1 LLKFGY
7 ICNMAYVNKIC
18 GIYKISLKGCDKVYI
33 GLTNN
38 FAQRKKEHIKSLKGN
53 KHFNIYLQRA
63 FVKYGEEGFLMEILE
78 ECALCDLKE
87 RERHYILKFDS
98 FNNGFNLTTGGERF
112 FMSEDVKKRISE
124 KHKGKVVKESTRQK
138 LREINL
144 GKKMSQEVKDKLSY
158 LNKNRIFTDEQKEK
172 ISKAAKFER
181 TPEMR
186 QRQSSF
192 MMGKSLSEEAK
203 LKLAAFNLKRVRP
216 NSVIEIL
223 DGKVYID
230 GFEYIKGKRTPLEQ
244 EVFLVAKSIRMKEAR
259 RKASIS
265 NKGKKRSQETKDK
278 ISRGNKGLKRT
289 TEQNIA
295 NSERQKGKKQS
306 EDFKQKLR
314 DYNTKKRQQKWDESQ
329 H

>member
-1 LLKFGY
+1 
-7 ICNMAYVNKIC
+7 MAYLNKIC
-18 GIYKISLKGCDKVYI
+18 GIYKISLKGSNKVYI

-38 FAQRKKEHIKSLKGN
+38 FAQRKNEHIKALKGN
-53 KHFNIYLQRA
+53 KHFNIHLQRA
-63 FVKYGEEGFLMEILE
+63 FVKYGEESFLMELLE
-78 ECALCDLKE
+78 ECDLCDLNE
-87 RERHYILKFDS
+87 REKYYILKFNS
-98 FNNGFNLTTGGERF
+98 FNDGFNLTTGGERF
-112 FMSEDVKKRISE
+112 SISDDVKKRISE

-138 LREINL
+138 LREINI
-144 GKKMSQEVKDKLSY
+144 GKKMTQEVKDKISF
-158 LNKNRIFTDEQKEK
+158 LNKNRILTYEQREK

-186 QRQSSF
+186 KKQSISH
-192 MMGKSLSEEAK
+192 MGKVISEETK

-244 EVFLVAKSIRMKEAR
+244 EAFLVAKSIRMKEAR

-314 DYNTKKRQQKWDESQ
+314 DYNTKKRQQKWDASQ